1 MREFSGRLINYQSVD
16 AIKKVHINSISAGC
30 CNLVEALTVC
40 DEKVGK
46 RKGQMRIQHLLIVQG
61 CNQNMDGA
69 DLTDHSL
76 SGYHSYIQKKYIL
89 SYTREVI
96 LINLIVCIIF
106 VSPLLDAIRCQ
117 MSIASTLYNYPQKFF
132 AYGMCCFYL

>member
-46 RKGQMRIQHLLIVQG
+46 RKGQMRIQHLLIV
-61 CNQNMDGA
+61 
-69 DLTDHSL
+69 
-76 SGYHSYIQKKYIL
+76 
-89 SYTREVI
+89 
-96 LINLIVCIIF
+96 
-106 VSPLLDAIRCQ
+106 
-117 MSIASTLYNYPQKFF
+117 
-132 AYGMCCFYL
+132 